1 MEQLPKYAMS
11 NNYLESK
18 LRFYNQFQLNEYWAG
33 SNLHIQ
39 MHTLYGGR
47 HIHSHMF
54 LGQIYSS
61 LMNQEPF
68 KMSGGEQIRE
78 YHHLDDVANAIRIIG
93 ETQES
98 GVRNISSG
106 APEKLKNIAKAI
118 FSHFDVTPLLNLSSE
133 RMNENDNRDL
143 IFKKPTEL
151 KDIAFRPTIQNI
163 IGWLEELGVKNVTR
177 S

>member
-1 MEQLPKYAMS
+1 
-11 NNYLESK
+11 
-18 LRFYNQFQLNEYWAG
+18 
-33 SNLHIQ
+33 
-39 MHTLYGGR
+39 
-47 HIHSHMF
+47 MF